1 MNNIQQKI
9 TVAKALRSSFN
20 EAQSDVLKS
29 TFMNDEY
36 LIKQIRKA
44 QEEYKI
50 FKELV
55 EEIKEENE
63 EEYRKHIIGF

>member
-20 EAQSDVLKS
+20 EAQSDVLES
-29 TFMNDEY
+29 AYMNDEY

>member
-1 MNNIQQKI
+1 MNTIQQKI

-29 TFMNDEY
+29 AYMNDEY